1 MRRTHHLIIL
11 FSFLFILFFL
21 CGCESLENGV
31 MAVELDETP
40 EEFVIIS
47 EEQMDN
53 FPHLKEA
60 ISLGKIVTTPLD
72 EYKEIYNLLEDIR
85 NIQYM
90 DKFYKIM
97 FVE

>member
-1 MRRTHHLIIL
+1 MRRTRHLVLL
-11 FSFLFILFFL
+11 FSFLFILFLL

-31 MAVELDETP
+31 MAVELDEMP
-40 EEFVIIS
+40 EEFITMS

-60 ISLGKIVTTPLD
+60 ISSGKIVTTPLE
-72 EYKEIYNLLEDIR
+72 EYKEISNLLEDIR

>member
-1 MRRTHHLIIL
+1 
-11 FSFLFILFFL
+11 
-21 CGCESLENGV
+21 
-31 MAVELDETP
+31 MAVELDEMP
-40 EEFVIIS
+40 EEFITMS

-60 ISLGKIVTTPLD
+60 ISSGKIVTTPLE
-72 EYKEIYNLLEDIR
+72 EYKEISNLLEDIR